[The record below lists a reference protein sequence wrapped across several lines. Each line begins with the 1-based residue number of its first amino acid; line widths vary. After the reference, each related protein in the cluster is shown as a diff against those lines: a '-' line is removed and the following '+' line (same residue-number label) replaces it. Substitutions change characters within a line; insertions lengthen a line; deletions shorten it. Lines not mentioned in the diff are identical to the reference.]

1 MQMKK
6 WKWHRMNSKKL
17 IHDLLRVLEWEM
29 VGQVLIVGVWP
40 LRKSEPDHPF
50 DDRINVAWC
59 YLSHLDDLLM
69 MKGEEGG
76 KPVEW
81 P

>member
-6 WKWHRMNSKKL
+6 WKRHRMNSKKP

-29 VGQVLIVGVWP
+29 VGQVLIAGVWP
-40 LRKSEPDHPF
+40 LQKSEPDRPF
-50 DDRINVAWC
+50 NDRINVTWC

-69 MKGEEGG
+69 LKGEEGG

>member
-6 WKWHRMNSKKL
+6 WKWHRMNSKKP

-29 VGQVLIVGVWP
+29 VGQVLIAGVWP
-40 LRKSEPDHPF
+40 LRKSEPDRPF
-50 DDRINVAWC
+50 DDRINVVWC

-81 P
+81 S

>member
-6 WKWHRMNSKKL
+6 WKQHRMNSKKP

-29 VGQVLIVGVWP
+29 VSQVLITGVWP
-40 LRKSEPDHPF
+40 LQKSEPDCPF
-50 DDRINVAWC
+50 NDRINVARC
-59 YLSHLDDLLM
+59 YLSHLDDLMM